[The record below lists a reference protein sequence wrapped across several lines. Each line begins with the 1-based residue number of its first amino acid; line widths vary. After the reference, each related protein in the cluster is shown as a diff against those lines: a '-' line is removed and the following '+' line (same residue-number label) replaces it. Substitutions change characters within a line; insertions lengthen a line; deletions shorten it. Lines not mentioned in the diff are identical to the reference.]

1 MSIPQVVVTQVPRPI
16 LQSPAL
22 GNIPPPLVPTSAAIP
37 QSIIVNSP
45 VSQSNQNTVTV
56 TIPTL
61 TQQCPVTTSVP
72 SRVVTP
78 TPASTPP
85 PTRPTTPHQA
95 AATHAIAIKQ
105 PIKVVKTVSSSTST
119 TPESKASTSQQTET
133 KTITIKIDPNAF
145 LCEWRGCLR

>member
-1 MSIPQVVVTQVPRPI
+1 MVVTQVPRPI

-22 GNIPPPLVPTSAAIP
+22 GNIPPPLVPTSSGIP
-37 QSIIVNSP
+37 QSIIVNNS
-45 VSQSNQNTVTV
+45 VAQSNQNTVTV
-56 TIPTL
+56 TIPAL
-61 TQQCPVTTSVP
+61 TQQCPVTSSVP

-95 AATHAIAIKQ
+95 AATHSIAMKQ
-105 PIKVVKTVSSSTST
+105 PIKTVKTVSSSTST
-119 TPESKASTSQQTET
+119 EPDCKPSTSQQPEP